1 LRIFLAWICFSS
13 PGWMLLSLWLSKF
26 CSFELTF
33 LKISIMSLNVFFP
46 RTHFS
51 THIISLTFLKIS
63 FISLNSNFY
72 DFWVKFLESWYVFIL
87 NLARVIS
94 NFTKLLVDTF
104 SFMKFT
110 SIKHLF
116 IFSCLFIYIYL
127 FIYIN
132 TWTKHFNSDS
142 RIYHHSYNLIYHF
155 HSFFV
160 ILTFININNIIR
172 GFTILI
178 F

>member
-1 LRIFLAWICFSS
+1 MPS
-13 PGWMLLSLWLSKF
+13 
-26 CSFELTF
+26 
-33 LKISIMSLNVFFP
+33 
-46 RTHFS
+46 
-51 THIISLTFLKIS
+51 
-63 FISLNSNFY
+63 ISLNSNFY
-72 DFWVKFLESWYVFIL
+72 DFWVKFHESWYLFIP

-110 SIKHLF
+110 SIKILF
-116 IFSCLFIYIYL
+116 TFSCLFIY
-127 FIYIN
+127 IYIN

-155 HSFFV
+155 PSFFV

-172 GFTILI
+172 VLQELI
-178 F
+178 SQFAFLICLAASDLGKGEREKGKAEKGKGGQGKG